1 MRVENEKP
9 NLCKFTTS
17 VLLGYDLQMN
27 KPSTVPKG
35 PLNNFLETILTS
47 EIKQYFSENK
57 GI

>member
-27 KPSTVPKG
+27 KSSTVPKG

-47 EIKQYFSENK
+47 EIK
-57 GI
+57 